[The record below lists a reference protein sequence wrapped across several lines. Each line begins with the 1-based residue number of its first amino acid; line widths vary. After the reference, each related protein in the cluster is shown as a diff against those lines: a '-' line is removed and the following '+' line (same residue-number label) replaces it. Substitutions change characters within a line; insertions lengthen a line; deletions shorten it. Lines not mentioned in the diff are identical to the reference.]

1 MDLEKKY
8 KNNRAVR
15 RLNFGLNFGECFA
28 LLGVNGAGKTST
40 FKSLTGET
48 LYQNGLL
55 KIHQLNVKNQFD
67 TVRRYIGY
75 CPQFDTLIPD
85 MTVKEHLHY
94 HATLK
99 NIPKRL
105 HNQLVEQQIIDTDL
119 KEYENKKSS

>member
-1 MDLEKKY
+1 MEKKY
-8 KNNRAVR
+8 KKNRAVR

-48 LYQNGLL
+48 FYQNGLL

-99 NIPKRL
+99 NIPKGL